1 MRVEHAFRSNLLE
14 RSLAVRQTIRSRVG
28 FKVELVALV
37 STRLD
42 VVAGQVLFRVFGQ
55 VPAAEI
61 LRHAFEEGDVH
72 IDGLAVVL
80 HSKHT
85 LAGHFRWS

>member
-1 MRVEHAFRSNLLE
+1 MRVELAFRGNLLE

-37 STRLD
+37 SARLD
-42 VVAGQVLFRVFGQ
+42 VVASQVLLGVFGE

-61 LRHAFEEGDVH
+61 LRHAFEEGDVD
-72 IDGLAVVL
+72 INGFAIVL
-80 HSKHT
+80 H
-85 LAGHFRWS
+85 